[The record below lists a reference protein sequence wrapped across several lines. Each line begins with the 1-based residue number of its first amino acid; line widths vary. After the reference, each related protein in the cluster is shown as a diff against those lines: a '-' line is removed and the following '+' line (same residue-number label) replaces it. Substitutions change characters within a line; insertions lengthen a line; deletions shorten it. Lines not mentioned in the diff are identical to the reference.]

1 MSANT
6 LKDFI
11 EPAVEHYK
19 KKKLDDKIGT
29 IIAKALG
36 QLLCIVDVD
45 DETLELTSYQ
55 RCGWVFPQFIF
66 VECRLIF

>member
-36 QLLCIVDVD
+36 QLLCILESTVFDRIFHFSRSVVD
-45 DETLELTSYQ
+45 
-55 RCGWVFPQFIF
+55 FFF
-66 VECRLIF
+66 VLLFTYG